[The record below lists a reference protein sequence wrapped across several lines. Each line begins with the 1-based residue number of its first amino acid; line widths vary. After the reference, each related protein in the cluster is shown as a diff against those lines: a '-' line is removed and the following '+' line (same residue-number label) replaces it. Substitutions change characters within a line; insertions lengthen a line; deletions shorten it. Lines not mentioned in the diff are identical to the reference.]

1 MSFTFYLALT
11 LTNIRNQVARPT
23 SRVSVPASQL
33 AKQPASRQAG
43 QNLSQLKAQ
52 PASQPTK
59 QPAGQRKKKS
69 FFFDFSRFLRGKGMP
84 KQKKHTCVRAEKEK
98 KIFFLDFSRF
108 SRGKGMQKKNVQHM
122 RSGRERKKENFS
134 IFLFFPALSAKGV
147 HRTKTTL
154 LIQHSIYIYIN
165 IRNQP
170 YTLWILWQ
178 SIYGLLENH
187 LYTIYKWGIF
197 QQGNPILIHQ
207 KGIFWPFVVI
217 KTHNPNPM
225 YR

>member
-52 PASQPTK
+52 PASQPANEAAGRAKEEKFFFFIFFSIFPVFCGEKVCRNKKNTR
-59 QPAGQRKKKS
+59 AFGQRKKKRK
-69 FFFDFSRFLRGKGMP
+69 FF
-84 KQKKHTCVRAEKEK
+84 
-98 KIFFLDFSRF
+98 DFSRF
-108 SRGKGMQKKNVQHM
+108 SRGKGMQKKKVQHM

-154 LIQHSIYIYIN
+154 LIQHRI
-165 IRNQP
+165 
-170 YTLWILWQ
+170 
-178 SIYGLLENH
+178 
-187 LYTIYKWGIF
+187 
-197 QQGNPILIHQ
+197 
-207 KGIFWPFVVI
+207 
-217 KTHNPNPM
+217 
-225 YR
+225 